1 MNMKYRKLLLGLLLF
16 ALGMIGVLS
25 LLTAKISLD
34 ALPPLARARFTDDQ
48 LRWLILANPA
58 VLVLIMVIVGTLLF
72 DKAGLSVPTLSG
84 LLERRPVGAV
94 FVAQLNAGVI
104 GGAVG
109 GALMVGVSSLFS
121 DALTV
126 EMEKLSAAIQP
137 SMAARFLY
145 GGITEELLLR
155 FGLMT
160 LVLWL
165 LLKLMPTRT
174 TTAAWLSI
182 AISTGLFALGHL
194 PAVSN
199 AVPDPSAP
207 LFAYVMLGNS
217 IGGLIF
223 GWLYWKKG
231 LEAAMIA
238 HIMAHVVMVGGEA
251 LMPG

>member
-1 MNMKYRKLLLGLLLF
+1 MKHHKLLLGLLLF
-16 ALGMIGVLS
+16 ALGIIGVLS
-25 LLTAKISLD
+25 LLTAKISFD
-34 ALPPLARARFTDDQ
+34 ALPPLARARFTDQQ
-48 LRWLILANPA
+48 LHWLILANPA
-58 VLVLIMVIVGTLLF
+58 MLLLIMVIVGTLLF

-94 FVAQLNAGVI
+94 FADQVKTGLI
-104 GGAVG
+104 GGAIAG
-109 GALMVGVSSLFS
+109 TLMVAVSQFFS

-126 EMEKLSAAIQP
+126 EMEKLSASIQP
-137 SMAARFLY
+137 SLAARFLY

-165 LLKLMPTRT
+165 LRKAMPTRT
-174 TTAAWLSI
+174 TTTAWLSI
-182 AISTGLFALGHL
+182 AFSTLLFALGHL
-194 PAVSN
+194 PAVYS
-199 AVPDPSAP
+199 AVSAPSAS

-238 HIMAHVVMVGGEA
+238 HIMAHVVMVGSEMM
-251 LMPG
+251 LPQ